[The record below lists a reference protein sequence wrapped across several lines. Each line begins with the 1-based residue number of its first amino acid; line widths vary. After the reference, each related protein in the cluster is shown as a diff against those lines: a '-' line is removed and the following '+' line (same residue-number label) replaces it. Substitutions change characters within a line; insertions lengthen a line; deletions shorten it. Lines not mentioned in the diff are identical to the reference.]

1 MVEATRRDFIRS
13 SGIAAVAATIASGPG
28 GVSPATAQSE
38 SSSFDIDKSFATFMR
53 DIGGGAEDAGGR
65 VLFTGRDPIL
75 QSPFR
80 LGACMAI
87 PAMAGGVGA
96 AAIWRERTGQAQ
108 ELSIDL
114 RQALYGIAP
123 WARFLADFNIA
134 AGVLPPGW
142 LPPEW
147 NWDPTLNG
155 RNIQAPF
162 LLGNPLGFQVFEAK
176 DGRLVTPTGIYP
188 HHFIGFLALIGA
200 GPDQKQIADRIRT
213 FNSAELEEMVGEAG
227 MIMGIHRT
235 IAEWAEHPQGKAIAN
250 IPVIEII
257 KIGESDP
264 IPWAINPTAPL
275 SGIRVLSNSHVIASS
290 TASRTLAGYGAEA
303 LHVARDQGFEHDGII
318 VDVNVGMR
326 STLLDLKNPEQN
338 RVQQR
343 LIPGADVFVEGFRG
357 RKMEELGF
365 GAEEVARAKP
375 GIVYLSVRPY
385 GWEGPW
391 KMFAGFDMEALT
403 VTGFTMIEGGGQR
416 PRFPRTF
423 VMNDYIAGYMGAAG
437 VIAALRRRA
446 REGGSYHVRVHLARC
461 STWFMSLGQVAQA
474 DLERRGPENRLVPPE
489 VIRGHTPYGE
499 LERLAPLVNLSR
511 TPIRWRD
518 PLVAVRGGDLPVWAS

>member
-1 MVEATRRDFIRS
+1 MSLNRRELLQ
-13 SGIAAVAATIASGPG
+13 GTGAAVASAVLVADASQPVLADNEGNF
-28 GVSPATAQSE
+28 SIEKA
-38 SSSFDIDKSFATFMR
+38 FAVFMR
-53 DIGGGAEDAGGR
+53 DLGGSAEDAGGR

-75 QSPFR
+75 RSPFR

-96 AAIWRERTGQAQ
+96 AAVWRERTGHAQ
-108 ELSIDL
+108 DLSIDL

-123 WARFLADFNIA
+123 WARFLADYNIA
-134 AGVLPPGW
+134 AGTLPPDW

-147 NWDPTLNG
+147 TWNPTLNG
-155 RNIQAPF
+155 RYLQAPF
-162 LLGNPLGFQVFEAK
+162 MLGNPLGFQVFETK

-188 HHFIGFLALIGA
+188 HHFIGFLALIAA
-200 GPDQKQIADRIRT
+200 GPDRQQIAQRVRT
-213 FNSAELEEMVGEAG
+213 FDAAELEHMVGEAG

-235 IAEWAEHPQGKAIAN
+235 VAEWDAHPQGLAIAN
-250 IPVIEII
+250 IPVVEII

-264 IPWAINPTAPL
+264 IPWANNPAAPL
-275 SGIRVLSNSHVIASS
+275 SGIHVLSNSHVIAS
-290 TASRTLAGYGAEA
+290 TAASRTLAGYGAEV
-303 LHVARDQGFEHDGII
+303 LHVARDQGFEHDALV

-326 STLLDLKNPEQN
+326 STMLDLKNPEQN

-343 LIPGADVFVEGFRG
+343 LVPRADVFVEGFRG

-365 GAEEVARAKP
+365 GADEVARMKP

-391 KMFAGFDMEALT
+391 KMYAGFDMEGLT

-416 PRFPRTF
+416 PRFPPTF

-437 VIAALRRRA
+437 VIAALRHRA

-461 STWFMSLGQVAQA
+461 ATWFMSLGQFTDA
-474 DLERRGPENRLVPPE
+474 DFERRGPENRLVAPE
-489 VIRGHTPYGE
+489 VIRGQTPYGE
-499 LERLAPLVNLSR
+499 LERLAPLVKLSR
-511 TPIRWRD
+511 TPARWRD
-518 PLVAVRGGDLPVWAS
+518 PLVAVRGGDKPVFES

>member
-1 MVEATRRDFIRS
+1 MGLNRRELLQATGGAVI
-13 SGIAAVAATIASGPG
+13 GAAFAWDGPGAALAATGDNFSIENA
-28 GVSPATAQSE
+28 
-38 SSSFDIDKSFATFMR
+38 FADFMR
-53 DIGGGAEDAGGR
+53 GLGGSAEDAGGR

-87 PAMAGGVGA
+87 PAMAGGVEA
-96 AAIWRERTGQAQ
+96 AAVWRERTGQAQ

-114 RQALYGIAP
+114 RQAVYGIAP
-123 WARFLADFNIA
+123 WVRFLVDYNIA
-134 AGVLPPGW
+134 AGTLPPNW
-142 LPPEW
+142 LPAEW
-147 NWDPTLNG
+147 TWRPTLNG
-155 RNIQAPF
+155 GNLQGPF
-162 LLGNPLGFQVFEAK
+162 ILGKPLGFQVFETK

-200 GPDQKQIADRIRT
+200 GPEPQQIAQRIRT
-213 FNSAELEEMVGEAG
+213 FDSLELEQMVGEAG

-235 IAEWAEHPQGKAIAN
+235 SAEWAAHPQGQAIAN
-250 IPVIEII
+250 IPIVEII

-264 IPWAINPTAPL
+264 IAWANNPAAPL
-275 SGIRVLSNSHVIASS
+275 SGIRVLSNSHVIAST
-290 TASRTLAGYGAEA
+290 TASRTLAGYGAEV
-303 LHVARDQGFEHDGII
+303 LHVAREQGFEHEALV

-326 STLLDLKNPEQN
+326 STMLDLKNPEQN

-343 LIPGADVFVEGFRG
+343 LVPRADVFVEGFRG

-365 GAEEVARAKP
+365 GVEQVARMKP

-391 KMFAGFDMEALT
+391 KMYAGFDMEALT
-403 VTGFTMIEGGGQR
+403 VTGFTLIQGGGQR
-416 PRFPRTF
+416 PRFPPTF

-461 STWFMSLGQVAQA
+461 STWFQSLGQLTAA
-474 DLERRGPENRLVPPE
+474 DFERRGPENRLVAPE
-489 VIRGHTPYGE
+489 VLRGRTPYGD
-499 LERLAPLVNLSR
+499 LERLAPLVKLSR
-511 TPIRWRD
+511 TPIRWRE
-518 PLVAVRGGDLPVWAS
+518 PLVAVRGGDLPVWMG

>member
-1 MVEATRRDFIRS
+1 MIDATRREFLQS
-13 SGIAAVAATIASGPG
+13 SGLAAVGAAMASTAG
-28 GVSPATAQSE
+28 GASAATAQSE
-38 SSSFDIDKSFATFMR
+38 SSSFDIDKAFAAFMR
-53 DIGGGAEDAGGR
+53 DLGGNAEDAGGR

-96 AAIWRERTGQAQ
+96 AAVWRERTGQAQ

-134 AGVLPPGW
+134 AGILPPGW

-147 NWDPTLNG
+147 TWDPTLNG

-162 LLGNPLGFQVFEAK
+162 LLGNPLGFQVFETK

-188 HHFIGFLALIGA
+188 HHFIGFLSLIGA
-200 GPDQKQIADRIRT
+200 GPEQRQIADRIRA
-213 FNSAELEEMVGEAG
+213 FDSAELEEMVGEAG

-235 IAEWAEHPQGKAIAN
+235 VAEWAAHPQGQAIAN

-257 KIGESDP
+257 KIGDSDP
-264 IPWAINPTAPL
+264 IPWANSPTAPL

-303 LHVARDQGFEHDGII
+303 LHVARDQGFEHDGIV

-343 LIPGADVFVEGFRG
+343 LVPGADVFVEGFRG

-365 GAEEVARAKP
+365 GAEELARVKP

-403 VTGFTMIEGGGQR
+403 VTGCTLIEGGGQR

-423 VMNDYIAGYMGAAG
+423 VLNDYIAGYMGAAG

-446 REGGSYHVRVHLARC
+446 QEGGSYHVRVHLARC
-461 STWFMSLGQVAQA
+461 ATWFQSLGFNA
-474 DLERRGPENRLVPPE
+474 DGDFERRGPDNQLVAPE
-489 VIRGHTPYGE
+489 VIRGQTPYGE
-499 LERLAPLVNLSR
+499 VERLAPLVKLSR
-511 TPIRWRD
+511 TPVRWRT
-518 PLVAVRGGDLPVWAS
+518 PLVAVRGGDLPVWES

>member
-1 MVEATRRDFIRS
+1 MSLSRRELLQ
-13 SGIAAVAATIASGPG
+13 GTGTAVASAVLAAG
-28 GVSPATAQSE
+28 GSE
-38 SSSFDIDKSFATFMR
+38 SSLAAGDGDFSIDKAFADFMGE
-53 DIGGGAEDAGGR
+53 IGGSAEDAGGR
-65 VLFTGRDPIL
+65 VLFSGRDPIL
-75 QSPFR
+75 QSRFR

-96 AAIWRERTGQAQ
+96 AAVWRERTGQAQ

-114 RQALYGIAP
+114 RQAVYGIAP
-123 WARFLADFNIA
+123 WARFFADYNIA
-134 AGVLPPGW
+134 AGTLPPDW
-142 LPPEW
+142 LPPQW
-147 NWDPTLNG
+147 TWTPTLNG
-155 RNIQAPF
+155 RYLQAPF
-162 LLGNPLGFQVFEAK
+162 MLGNPLGFQVFETK

-200 GPDQKQIADRIRT
+200 GPDPQQIAQRVRT
-213 FNSAELEEMVGEAG
+213 FDAAELEHMVGEAG

-235 IAEWAEHPQGKAIAN
+235 VAEWDAHPQGQATAN
-250 IPVIEII
+250 IPVVEII
-257 KIGESDP
+257 KIGESEP
-264 IPWAINPTAPL
+264 IPWATNATAPL
-275 SGIRVLSNSHVIASS
+275 SGIRVLSNSHVIAST
-290 TASRTLAGYGAEA
+290 TASRTLAGYGAEV
-303 LHVARDQGFEHDGII
+303 LHVAREQGFEHDGIV

-343 LIPGADVFVEGFRG
+343 LVPRADVFVEGFRG

-365 GAEEVARAKP
+365 GAEQVARIKP

-391 KMFAGFDMEALT
+391 KMFAGFDMEGLT

-416 PRFPRTF
+416 PRFPPTF

-461 STWFMSLGQVAQA
+461 ATWFRSLGQFTDA
-474 DLERRGPENRLVPPE
+474 DFERRGPENQLVAPN
-489 VIRGHTPYGE
+489 VIGGQTPYGE
-499 LERLAPLVNLSR
+499 LERLAALVKLSR
-511 TPIRWRD
+511 TPIRWRE
-518 PLVAVRGGDLPVWAS
+518 PLVAVRGGDRPTWEG